1 MVLTLQSASKS
12 RYPGSTHVPLLLDA
26 GPLPSALEDK
36 PKLPSPSGPT
46 VYELVGT
53 SLANVTDENS
63 PPLIRMTDALL
74 DLAPRGALA
83 LPAPGSLEQE
93 YLKEIDRRSLIEW
106 GEQRARKFLGPAAQ

>member
-1 MVLTLQSASKS
+1 
-12 RYPGSTHVPLLLDA
+12 
-26 GPLPSALEDK
+26 
-36 PKLPSPSGPT
+36 
-46 VYELVGT
+46 
-53 SLANVTDENS
+53 
-63 PPLIRMTDALL
+63 MTDALL